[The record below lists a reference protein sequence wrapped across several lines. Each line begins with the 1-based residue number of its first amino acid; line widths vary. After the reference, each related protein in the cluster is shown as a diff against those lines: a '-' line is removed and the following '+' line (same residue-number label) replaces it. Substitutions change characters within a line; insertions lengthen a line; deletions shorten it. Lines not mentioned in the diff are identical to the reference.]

1 MTEKSKVPQV
11 NTTIHVSCGASK
23 FDNKPIQCEAA
34 NFDEFTEDV
43 LVGRGTIKGKT
54 FICAPMAEGY
64 NNNQEKYPGK
74 ETWRAKRLAL
84 PRLFAPFDLDGFDS
98 PETFGRLLEWLG
110 RFKGFAYT
118 TASHTPEA
126 PRCRVVLMQTRATDY
141 EDGIALCE
149 AVQARIER
157 ELGAGIK
164 FDATV
169 YPGAQPL
176 FTPLEGAETFRFD
189 GQPVNVDAMLMM
201 APAKKAKNGNQSR
214 LEQVKSDD
222 KILQA
227 MTELGMVI
235 GTKND
240 ESFMIECPF
249 ESEHTSVTGDSS
261 TVYYLA
267 HTKGHKDANFHC
279 MHGHCA
285 KRTQTEFMTKV
296 LARYTKKT
304 GKPAPSMP
312 KFGRAVAPD
321 KSPTT
326 FPSPFP
332 GVMADA
338 VAAIMAG
345 ANKPQTELTTL
356 AVTVA
361 MAAGCGYYFALP
373 NDGGVNLYGCAVA
386 PSGGGKD
393 IPTMEAMALANR
405 AGADVRGRMTSGG
418 SLEDLLKD
426 HGGLLMCVG
435 EVAHFFANMTG
446 RNANPNMVDFTG
458 VLLSLFNESRSMHQC
473 RNKVGTPGR
482 NVKHPAVSF
491 LGFATPLKL
500 GEALN
505 LGNVEDGLLGRFL
518 FVESKTDDKPCRTK
532 KGVKLPDSVKV
543 SMLRMDMVKNG
554 FHGTPTVIAIDEV
567 ADKALDVLLDEF
579 HTLKLKAK
587 SPAAKVLYTRSY
599 EKAERIAG
607 VLAVYDNEKA
617 PTITTAHIEWARK
630 AVQASNEAILAF
642 MDDYMHSGEVQ
653 SHAAQLLR
661 YLKENQFTP
670 TRTSEAEALKAGWVP
685 RSVLLR
691 LAKKMDAK
699 QLRTALDYLVETL
712 TIETSPSDAA
722 IACVRLLQ

>member
-1 MTEKSKVPQV
+1 MAQDIEAV
-11 NTTIHVSCGASK
+11 NTIQVSLGASK
-23 FDNKPIQCEAA
+23 FDNCPVQCEAA
-34 NFDEFTEDV
+34 SFDEFTDDI

-64 NNNQEKYPGK
+64 HSKPEKYPGK
-74 ETWRAKRLAL
+74 AAWRQKHLAEPRCYL
-84 PRLFAPFDLDGFDS
+84 PLDCDGFDS
-98 PETFGRLLEWLG
+98 LETYSMLLGYLK
-110 RFKGFAYT
+110 RYQGFAYT
-118 TASHTPEA
+118 TASSMPEA
-126 PRCRVVLMQTRATDY
+126 PRCRVVLAQTRVTDRQ
-141 EDGIALCE
+141 EGIAACE
-149 AVQARIER
+149 AVQALIEH
-157 ELGAGIK
+157 ELGVGAVK
-164 FDATV
+164 FDQSV
-169 YPGAQPL
+169 YRGEQPL
-176 FTPLEGAETFRFD
+176 YTPLEGAETFRFT
-189 GQPVNVDAMLMM
+189 GQPVNVDAMLMLVP
-201 APAKKAKNGNQSR
+201 APQSKGKNGNHSR

-227 MTELGMVI
+227 MIKLGMVRSTED
-235 GTKND
+235 G
-240 ESFMIECPF
+240 ERFMIECPF
-249 ESEHTSVTGDSS
+249 AHEHSMDGGDKE
-261 TVYYLA
+261 TMYCLA
-267 HTKGHKDANFHC
+267 NTHGHPYAAFSC
-279 MHGHCA
+279 FHGHCTE
-285 KRTQTEFMTKV
+285 RTQVEFNGAV
-296 LARYTKKT
+296 LARYTKET
-304 GKPAPSMP
+304 GKPTPSMP
-312 KFGRAVAPD
+312 KFGCAVSPAQ
-321 KSPTT
+321 SPTT

-338 VAAIMAG
+338 VTAIMAG
-345 ANKPQTELTTL
+345 ANKPQIEMTTL

-361 MAAGCGYYFALP
+361 MAAGCGYYYALP
-373 NDGGVNLYGCAVA
+373 NDSGLNLYGCAVA
-386 PSGGGKD
+386 ESGGGKD
-393 IPTMEAMALANR
+393 IPTMEAMGLANR

-426 HGGLLMCVG
+426 YGGLLMCVG

-458 VLLSLFNESRSMHQC
+458 VLLALFTASRSMHQC
-473 RNKVGTPGR
+473 RNKVGAPGR

-518 FVESKTDDKPCRTK
+518 FVASERDDKPCRTK
-532 KGVKLPDSVKV
+532 KGVELPNSVK
-543 SMLRMDMVKNG
+543 SAMLRMDMVKLG
-554 FHGTPTVIAIDEV
+554 FHGAPIVIAID
-567 ADKALDVLLDEF
+567 AAGDKALDALLDEF

-699 QLRTALDYLVETL
+699 QLRAALDYLLELL
-712 TIETSPSDAA
+712 TIEATPSDATL
-722 IACVRLLQ
+722 ACVRLPL